1 MSSLQLAV
9 LAAVHDMEDE
19 IELSRTE
26 AGLASP
32 SSSEDNVDSLLIN
45 EPSQVT
51 TCSEFVGETEHS
63 VPQAGTIRQR
73 RSCNGAHGGVLPNLP
88 CLFRVYACRAL
99 QVL

>member
-32 SSSEDNVDSLLIN
+32 SSSEDNSLLVN
-45 EPSQVT
+45 EPSRVALY
-51 TCSEFVGETEHS
+51 SEFVGETEHS
-63 VPQAGTIRQR
+63 VPPAGTIRQR
-73 RSCNGAHGGVLPNLP
+73 SSCNGAHGGVMPSLP
-88 CLFRVYACRAL
+88 CLLRACACRAL

>member
-32 SSSEDNVDSLLIN
+32 SSSEDNSLLIN

-51 TCSEFVGETEHS
+51 TNLLRICRRDRA
-63 VPQAGTIRQR
+63 QRAAGWHDSTT
-73 RSCNGAHGGVLPNLP
+73 VEL
-88 CLFRVYACRAL
+88 
-99 QVL
+99 

>member
-32 SSSEDNVDSLLIN
+32 SSREDTSLLIN